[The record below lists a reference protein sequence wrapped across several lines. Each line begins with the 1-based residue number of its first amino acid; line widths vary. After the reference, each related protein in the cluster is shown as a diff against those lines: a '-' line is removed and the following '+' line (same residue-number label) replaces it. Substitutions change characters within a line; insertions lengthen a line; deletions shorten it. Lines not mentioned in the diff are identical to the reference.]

1 MAYKLPSS
9 RQKSLGEEPAGE
21 LEALVGDENYTPK
34 NIISLARSFLGSID
48 LDPFSCAIANEQVAA
63 KRFFDI
69 QSDGLQQDWS
79 AYSQKW
85 VNPPYSRNKIR
96 EAISKTLQHANQGE
110 TLLLVNSSPSAKWF
124 HSCMEKCAAYLHPSR
139 RINFDSPYRNTIGN
153 RYDQA
158 LFYFGDRVD
167 DFVLH
172 FDQLGMAVIPAKKI
186 KAGQNPAAQMELLK
200 TTACELS
207 EDLDLALFTISVLRS
222 SDREKLIAGQEET
235 IRIYLEKIE
244 QLESD
249 YDRLYDF
256 VAGLHGSDQ
265 AMALISSHVN
275 SKKNPECPYCGSHIS
290 QDLQKFGLRKCAK
303 CQCNFSGDKSAKAF
317 FDF

>member
-1 MAYKLPSS
+1 MTDTTPRHNSI
-9 RQKSLGEEPAGE
+9 P
-21 LEALVGDENYTPK
+21 EALLGDENYTPK
-34 NIISLARSFLGSID
+34 NIISLARSFLGRID
-48 LDPFSCAIANEQVAA
+48 LDPFSCDRANQQVGA
-63 KRFFDI
+63 KAFFDI
-69 QSDGLQQDWS
+69 QSNGLQQDWS

-96 EAISKTLQHANQGE
+96 QAISKTLQHANQGE

-139 RINFDSPYRNTIGN
+139 RINFDSPYRNSIGN

-186 KAGQNPAAQMELLK
+186 KAGQNSGAAMELLK
-200 TTACELS
+200 ATASELS
-207 EDLDLALFTISVLRS
+207 EDLDLALFTISILRS
-222 SDREKLIAGQEET
+222 SDREKLIAYQLAT

-244 QLESD
+244 QLETD
-249 YDRLYDF
+249 YDRLYEF
-256 VAGLHGSDQ
+256 VAALHGSQQ
-265 AMALISSHVN
+265 AMALVSSHG
-275 SKKNPECPYCGSHIS
+275 SCKKNLACPYCGSRIS

-303 CQCNFSGDKSAKAF
+303 CDCNFSGDKSAKAF